1 MSQPLTLLENPT
13 DEQVL
18 RFFTMSH
25 ANYEIEI
32 IKIGGYGLGFCIT
45 IRNPENNPFR
55 TFMVMRGGESRPQKN
70 GEVRVTVDR
79 IKDTTGI
86 GIDRHLIEDRIF
98 MKLVPISEDNTKV
111 KITNT
116 NSNIKYKLSPSSTT
130 AFTNECNKQKDIY
143 AKTNAHL
150 NSVCMPLF
158 FYTIAEANSAAG
170 TSGSAPSSYTIFIEN
185 VFTKTKL
192 SIDDISKYGIALM
205 PYSVNYKT
213 GDMEDTSNAILE
225 KHVTSIDSVVRNNSI
240 LRSLRYPITEE
251 QVQLLFRDN
260 IGIYLF
266 IVILSLVYRLFVA
279 GYCHGDLHSKNIMLY
294 QTISSVAGI
303 NNIPGG
309 HSPLVFKK
317 GCLLIDWGF
326 AWRHNARLPTNH
338 LNYNMFANI
347 IAYIIKSK
355 PVKTQGINMVSWHP
369 YNWFA
374 AMFYDNVYGTNP
386 NKIFND
392 EKCERIHIL
401 FKYFERYRNYHERL
415 DLALLERLHPGLT
428 QHFIRENR
436 EIEDS
441 VNAYILSLP
450 GRMDDFN
457 LHGGKRHSHSCKTL
471 RNIKTRKYK
480 NMTRNKRR
488 FKSKKSRR

>member
-1 MSQPLTLLENPT
+1 MSQPLTLLKNPT

-25 ANYEIEI
+25 HNYEIEI

-45 IRNPENNPFR
+45 IRNPVNNPFR
-55 TFMVMRGGESRPQKN
+55 TFMVMRGGESRPPKN
-70 GEVRVTVDR
+70 GKVRVTVDR

-86 GIDRHLIEDRIF
+86 GIDSHPTEDRIF
-98 MKLVPISEDNTKV
+98 MKLVPISEDNTKAD
-111 KITNT
+111 ITITTT
-116 NSNIKYKLSPSSTT
+116 NYKVNASSST

-158 FYTIAEANSAAG
+158 FYTIAEANSAG
-170 TSGSAPSSYTIFIEN
+170 TSGSAPSSYTVFIEN
-185 VFTKTKL
+185 VFKKTDL
-192 SIDDISKYGIALM
+192 SIDDISKYGIAIM
-205 PYSVNYKT
+205 PYSVNYET
-213 GDMEDTSNAILE
+213 GDMEDTSNEILE
-225 KHVTSIDSVVRNNSI
+225 GYVTSKDSVVRNNRI
-240 LRSLRYPITEE
+240 LRSFQSPITEE
-251 QVQLLFRDN
+251 QVQRLFRDN

-294 QTISSVAGI
+294 PSTSSVAET
-303 NNIPGG
+303 NHIPGG

-326 AWRHNARLPTNH
+326 AWRHNANLPTNH
-338 LNYNMFANI
+338 LNYTMFANI
-347 IAYIIKSK
+347 IAYIITSN
-355 PVKTQGINMVSWHP
+355 PVKPQGRNMVNWHS

-392 EKCERIHIL
+392 EKCQRIHIL
-401 FKYFERYRNYHERL
+401 FQYFERYRNYHETLQLR
-415 DLALLERLHPGLT
+415 LLERLHAGYMRD
-428 QHFIRENR
+428 FITENT
-436 EIEDS
+436 EIQDS
-441 VNAYILSLP
+441 VHDYILSLP
-450 GRMDDFN
+450 RGMDDFN
-457 LHGGKRHSHSCKTL
+457 LHGGKRHIRSCKTL
-471 RNIKTRKYK
+471 RTINTRKYK
-480 NMTRNKRR
+480 KMTRNKHRS
-488 FKSKKSRR
+488 KSKKSRR

>member
-18 RFFTMSH
+18 RFFTMPDD
-25 ANYEIEI
+25 NYEIEI

-55 TFMVMRGGESRPQKN
+55 TFMVMRGGEERPPKN
-70 GEVRVTVDR
+70 GEVRVTEDR

-86 GIDRHLIEDRIF
+86 GIDSHPTEDRIF
-98 MKLVPISEDNTKV
+98 MKLVPISEDNTRV
-111 KITNT
+111 NINT
-116 NSNIKYKLSPSSTT
+116 SKRKYKLSPSSTT

-158 FYTIAEANSAAG
+158 FYTIADANSAG

-185 VFTKTKL
+185 VFQKTEL
-192 SIDDISKYGIALM
+192 SIDGILKYGIALM
-205 PYSVNYKT
+205 PYSVNYET

-225 KHVTSIDSVVRNNSI
+225 KYVTSIDSVVTNNRI

-294 QTISSVAGI
+294 QTTSSVAEI
-303 NNIPGG
+303 NHIPGG

-338 LNYNMFANI
+338 LNYTMFANI
-347 IAYIIKSK
+347 IAYIITSN
-355 PVKTQGINMVSWHP
+355 PVKPQGRNMVSWHS

-392 EKCERIHIL
+392 EKCQRIHIL
-401 FKYFERYRNYHERL
+401 FKYFERYRNYHETL
-415 DLALLERLHPGLT
+415 DLALLERLHAGYT
-428 QHFIRENR
+428 EHFIRENR

-457 LHGGKRHSHSCKTL
+457 LHGGKRHSHSHSCKTL